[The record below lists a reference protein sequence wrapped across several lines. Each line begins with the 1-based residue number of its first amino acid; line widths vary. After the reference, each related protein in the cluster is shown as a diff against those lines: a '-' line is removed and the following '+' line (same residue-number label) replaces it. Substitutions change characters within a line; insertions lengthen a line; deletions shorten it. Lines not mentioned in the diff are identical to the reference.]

1 MDSLPDRD
9 FDGSAELLRALAH
22 AVRLQILCAI
32 KDHEHSVGEIEEIT
46 GIAQPGLSQQL
57 GILRKADL
65 VKTRRDGKQIFY
77 QVDREQMLLASDLL
91 DALAGTTGMP
101 RRQDRQT
108 ARIHSG
114 GGAASFAR
122 IIRR

>member
-1 MDSLPDRD
+1 MSSLPERD

-32 KDHEHSVGEIEEIT
+32 KEQEQSVGEIEEIT

-65 VKTRRDGKQIFY
+65 VRTRRDGKQIFY
-77 QVDREQMLLASDLL
+77 KVDREKMLAASNLIN
-91 DALAGTTGMP
+91 ALAGTLETGHPAEQDSSRP
-101 RRQDRQT
+101 R
-108 ARIHSG
+108 SS
-114 GGAASFAR
+114 GAAGFAR
-122 IIRR
+122 IDRS